1 MITLMRIIA
10 ENSEGRLIKVVGRDG
25 SIRFQ
30 ELLNERFAEEYDV
43 DIEEAPST
51 PAQREQLTN
60 TMIGLADKLALM
72 GQNIYPIVVQY
83 LPIKA
88 ADKQKLVEAL
98 APKPPSQEEVQQ
110 QQVAQQILLEGQ
122 MASIEKDKVDTLL
135 KSAQAQ
141 KVELES
147 NKTAAETDKTTAEA
161 DNTRADTLKTLAE
174 GEQKSIENDVIKQQ
188 SINNIDLVI

>member
-1 MITLMRIIA
+1 
-10 ENSEGRLIKVVGRDG
+10 
-25 SIRFQ
+25 
-30 ELLNERFAEEYDV
+30 
-43 DIEEAPST
+43 
-51 PAQREQLTN
+51 
-60 TMIGLADKLALM
+60 M